1 MKTLPVVQIR
11 TTPSILN
18 IDADPGQ
25 YSIRQPKADVQLNTK
40 PAKLTVESH
49 PIELHVD
56 QSRAFSAYTGG
67 NMIDMNARIYSGI
80 QQQFLQNIASRV
92 QQGNEL
98 AAIHKPGNT
107 IANIIGS
114 DWQPQPFPETRTP
127 ASFDNVDT
135 RVITRPPDISY
146 EPAVSEMNVIV
157 NKPEIEYQRGKLDIY
172 VKQYSS
178 VQYTPP
184 AIDMGL

>member
-1 MKTLPVVQIR
+1 MNTLPVVQIR

-18 IDADPGQ
+18 MDADPGQ
-25 YSIRQPKADVQLNTK
+25 YSIRQPKAEVQLNTR

-49 PIELHVD
+49 PITLHVD
-56 QSRAFSAYTGG
+56 QSKAFSAYNGG

-80 QQQFLQNIASRV
+80 QQQFLQNMAERV
-92 QQGNEL
+92 QQGNQL
-98 AAIHKPGNT
+98 AAIHESGNT
-107 IANIIGS
+107 IANIVGM
-114 DWQPQPFPETRTP
+114 DWKPQPFPETRTP

-135 RVITRPPDISY
+135 RVDTRPPDINFQ
-146 EPAVSEMNVIV
+146 PAVSEMNVIV

-172 VKQYSS
+172 VKQYAS

-184 AIDMGL
+184 DIDIGL

>member
-1 MKTLPVVQIR
+1 MKTLPIVQIQ

-25 YSIRQPKADVQLNTK
+25 YSIRQPKAEVQLNTK

-56 QSRAFSAYTGG
+56 QSKAFSAYTGG

-80 QQQFLQNIASRV
+80 QQNFLQNIASRV
-92 QQGNEL
+92 QQGNQL

-172 VKQYSS
+172 VKQYAS

-184 AIDMGL
+184 AIDMEL

>member
-1 MKTLPVVQIR
+1 MKTLPIVQIR

-25 YSIRQPKADVQLNTK
+25 YSIRQPKAEVQLNTK

-56 QSRAFSAYTGG
+56 QSKAFSAYTGG

-80 QQQFLQNIASRV
+80 QQNFLQNIASRV
-92 QQGNEL
+92 QQGNQL

-135 RVITRPPDISY
+135 RVITRAPDISY
-146 EPAVSEMNVIV
+146 EPAVSELNVIV

-172 VKQYSS
+172 VKQYAS

-184 AIDMGL
+184 AIDMEL

>member
-1 MKTLPVVQIR
+1 MKTLPIVQIR

-18 IDADPGQ
+18 MDTTPGQ
-25 YSIRQPKADVQLNTK
+25 YSIRQPKAEMQLNTR
-40 PAKLTVESH
+40 PANLTVQSH
-49 PIELHVD
+49 PITLQVD
-56 QSRAFSAYTGG
+56 QSKAFSAYNGG

-80 QQQFLQNIASRV
+80 QQQFLQNMAERV
-92 QQGNEL
+92 QQGNQL

-107 IANIIGS
+107 IADIIGV
-114 DWQPQPFPETRTP
+114 DWQPQAFPETRTP
-127 ASFDNVDT
+127 ASFDNVDI
-135 RVITRPPDISY
+135 RIETRPPDISY

-172 VKQYSS
+172 VKQYAS

>member
-1 MKTLPVVQIR
+1 VKTLPVVQIR

-18 IDADPGQ
+18 IDANPGQ
-25 YSIRQPKADVQLNTK
+25 YSIRQPKAEVQLNTR

-49 PIELHVD
+49 PITLHVD
-56 QSRAFSAYTGG
+56 QSKAFSAYNGG

-80 QQQFLQNIASRV
+80 QQQFLQNMAERV
-92 QQGNEL
+92 QQGNQL

-107 IANIIGS
+107 ISNIVGMN
-114 DWQPQPFPETRTP
+114 WQPQPFPETRTP

-135 RVITRPPDISY
+135 RVDTRPPDINFQ
-146 EPAVSEMNVIV
+146 PAVSEMNVIV

-172 VKQYSS
+172 VKQYAS

-184 AIDMGL
+184 DIDVGL

>member
-1 MKTLPVVQIR
+1 MSTLPVLQIR
-11 TTPSILN
+11 TTPTVLS

-25 YSIRQPKADVQLNTK
+25 FSIRQPKAEVQLNTR

-49 PIELHVD
+49 PMRLSVD
-56 QSRAFSAYTGG
+56 QSKAFSAYTGG

-80 QQQFLQNIASRV
+80 QQIFLQNMAERV

-114 DWQPQPFPETRTP
+114 DWQARPFPETRTP
-127 ASFDNVDT
+127 ASSGNVET
-135 RVITRPPDISY
+135 RVYTQAPDINFT
-146 EPAVSEMNVIV
+146 PAVSEMNVIV
-157 NKPEIEYQRGKLDIY
+157 NRPEIEYNRGKLDIY
-172 VKQYSS
+172 VKQYASI
-178 VQYTPP
+178 QYTPP
-184 AIDMGL
+184 AIDIGF